1 MRDIVGL
8 MIIVNLTYE
17 KNIKLLKLVLQKL
30 YFLNVLLVDWG
41 LAFKK
46 FRYKTNIPD
55 ESSDD

>member
-8 MIIVNLTYE
+8 MIIVNLTNE

-41 LAFKK
+41 LAF
-46 FRYKTNIPD
+46 
-55 ESSDD
+55 